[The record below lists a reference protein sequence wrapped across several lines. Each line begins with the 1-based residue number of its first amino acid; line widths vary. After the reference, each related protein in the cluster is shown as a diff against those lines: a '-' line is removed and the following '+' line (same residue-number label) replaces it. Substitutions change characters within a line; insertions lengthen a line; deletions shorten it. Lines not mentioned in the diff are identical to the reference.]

1 MFVYLFAGG
10 FVCLFAIDQ
19 IISPLAKLRFRCE
32 KGDFFFS
39 FFISIMIVREYKTRA
54 SSFVFFFFL
63 FFRTWQ

>member
-32 KGDFFFS
+32 KGDFFS
-39 FFISIMIVREYKTRA
+39 FFIWIMIVREYKTRA